1 MRNMTTIEELQ
12 QIVNLASELNQ
23 NVAKHQTETNAKNMR
38 EIVEKQTE
46 VTQQILD
53 TLLKQLEEI
62 SERSEQNERK
72 KILTKNLIRPDKF
85 SEPTRYISINRFV
98 KTYCDFVDRICDKEN
113 GEYAQYFRS
122 FLDGPAAIWYNANV
136 DDNMSDNFDAII
148 SAMQTRF
155 ERESY
160 KAYSYMPQ
168 QNDKT
173 VTEFYDELLKIGI
186 AQCWSTERQLDLFR
200 SGIADRYKLSL
211 DSRCPKSLT
220 EAYNM
225 ALVIE
230 ADKTDNL
237 NMEEMN
243 SKMIQMLMETVEKLN
258 AAQKAINEKEENYTK
273 IATEETPQSWN
284 NDANRLHILENSIT
298 QISEMLFQQQMMI
311 NQNCLTQY
319 PYEYPLQCPQPYD
332 YPPQCPRPADP
343 SYEMPQNFNYQ
354 NPRYQG
360 RNYDPGYVPKHK
372 RPSPSQNQAQSKRK
386 RNQENEHVRPIA
398 GPLART
404 TRKLRLTNQSKRLS
418 M

>member
-1 MRNMTTIEELQ
+1 MTTEELK
-12 QIVNLASELNQ
+12 QIIDLVNEMNQ
-23 NVAKHQTETNAKNMR
+23 NAMRQQNELNAKNMW

-46 VTQQILD
+46 ATQQILD

-62 SERSEQNERK
+62 SERSGQNVRK
-72 KILTKNLIRPDKF
+72 KILTKNLIQPEKF
-85 SEPTRYISINRFV
+85 SEPTRYISTNRFV

-122 FLDGPAAIWYNANV
+122 FLDGPAAIWYDANI
-136 DDNMSDNFDAII
+136 DENMADNFDVII
-148 SAMQTRF
+148 SAMQMRF

-160 KAYSYMPQ
+160 KAYSCAPR

-200 SGIADRYKLSL
+200 SGVADRYKLSL

-225 ALVIE
+225 AVIIE

-243 SKMIQMLMETVEKLN
+243 SKMIQMLIETVGKLN
-258 AAQKAINEKEENYTK
+258 AAQNAIKEKEENYMK
-273 IATEETPQSWN
+273 VAIQENPQTWN
-284 NDANRLHILENSIT
+284 NDANRLQILENSIT
-298 QISEMLFQQQMMI
+298 QISEMLLHMQNQQQMMI
-311 NQNCLTQY
+311 NQNCLTQQAY
-319 PYEYPLQCPQPYD
+319 DYASQCPQPYD
-332 YPPQCPRPADP
+332 YQPQYPHPADP
-343 SYEMPQNFNYQ
+343 FYEMSQNFNYR

-360 RNYDPGYVPKHK
+360 RNYGPAYVPKHK
-372 RPSPSQNQAQSKRK
+372 RPPPVPK
-386 RNQENEHVRPIA
+386 P
-398 GPLART
+398 GP
-404 TRKLRLTNQSKRLS
+404 